1 MNNKDLILQLKEEHN
16 LPLHAWQTLI
26 STHTAE
32 DAQCA
37 ADTARE
43 IAVSHFGNK
52 IFFRGIIEYTNNC
65 RNNCYYCGIR
75 RGNTELSR
83 YRMNLEEILSCCEA
97 GYEWGFRTF
106 VLQGG
111 EDPYYTDEKMVEIIS
126 AIHQNYPDCAI
137 TLSIGEKERA
147 SYQAFFDAGA
157 NRYLLRHE
165 TATESHY
172 RQMHPA
178 EMILSHRL
186 KCLEDLKDIGYQ
198 TGCGAMIGAPYQ
210 TVETLAADMDY
221 MARFKPQMIGMGPF
235 IPHAQTP
242 FRDFPAGSVDLTL
255 FLLSLCRIMLPE
267 VLLPATTAL
276 GSLDTDGRKRGVLCG
291 CNVIMPNISPFKNRK
306 KYALYDHKAVTG
318 EDGGEELK
326 VLQAHM
332 EDIGYTLYS
341 VRGDYK
347 A

>member
-1 MNNKDLILQLKEEHN
+1 
-16 LPLHAWQTLI
+16 
-26 STHTAE
+26 
-32 DAQCA
+32 
-37 ADTARE
+37 
-43 IAVSHFGNK
+43 
-52 IFFRGIIEYTNNC
+52 
-65 RNNCYYCGIR
+65 
-75 RGNTELSR
+75 
-83 YRMNLEEILSCCEA
+83 
-97 GYEWGFRTF
+97 
-106 VLQGG
+106 
-111 EDPYYTDEKMVEIIS
+111 
-126 AIHQNYPDCAI
+126 
-137 TLSIGEKERA
+137 
-147 SYQAFFDAGA
+147 
-157 NRYLLRHE
+157 
-165 TATESHY
+165 
-172 RQMHPA
+172 
-178 EMILSHRL
+178 
-186 KCLEDLKDIGYQ
+186 
-198 TGCGAMIGAPYQ
+198 MIGAPYQ

-347 A
+347 E

>member
-1 MNNKDLILQLKEEHN
+1 MSNKDLILQLKEDHN
-16 LPLHAWQTLI
+16 LSLPAWQTLI
-26 STHTAE
+26 GTHTAA
-32 DAQCA
+32 DAQYA
-37 ADTARE
+37 AELARK
-43 IAVSHFGNK
+43 IAVSNFGNK
-52 IFFRGIIEYTNNC
+52 IFFRGIIEYTNYC

-75 RGNTELSR
+75 RGNTHASR

-97 GYEWGFRTF
+97 GYKWGFRTF

-111 EDPYYTDEKMVEIIS
+111 EDPYYTDEMMIEIIS
-126 AIHQNYPDCAI
+126 TIRHNYPDCAI
-137 TLSIGEKERA
+137 TLSIGEKEHD

-178 EMILSHRL
+178 EMSMTHRL
-186 KCLEDLKDIGYQ
+186 KCLEDLKTIGYQ

-210 TVETLAADMDY
+210 TAETLATDMDY

-235 IPHAQTP
+235 IPHAETP

-291 CNVIMPNISPFKNRK
+291 CNVIMPNISPFANRK
-306 KYALYDHKAVTG
+306 KYSLYDHKAISG

-347 A
+347 E

>member
-32 DAQCA
+32 DAQFA

-83 YRMNLEEILSCCEA
+83 YRMNLEEILSCCET

-147 SYQAFFDAGA
+147 SYQSFFDAGA

-178 EMILSHRL
+178 EMSGGFKGYRLSDRL
-186 KCLEDLKDIGYQ
+186 RCDDRRPLSNCRNP
-198 TGCGAMIGAPYQ
+198 GCRYGLYGA
-210 TVETLAADMDY
+210 
-221 MARFKPQMIGMGPF
+221 F
-235 IPHAQTP
+235 
-242 FRDFPAGSVDLTL
+242 
-255 FLLSLCRIMLPE
+255 
-267 VLLPATTAL
+267 
-276 GSLDTDGRKRGVLCG
+276 
-291 CNVIMPNISPFKNRK
+291 
-306 KYALYDHKAVTG
+306 
-318 EDGGEELK
+318 
-326 VLQAHM
+326 
-332 EDIGYTLYS
+332 
-341 VRGDYK
+341 
-347 A
+347 